1 MDEVAAFEE
10 LCGSHG
16 GMGGTR
22 SRPLILS
29 PSDWTPPSQQIVG
42 AENVHLLFV
51 RWLVDLGHAAYADLP
66 NDPHRLVPTPTAE
79 PSVRV
84 A

>member
-16 GMGGTR
+16 GMGGTQ
-22 SRPLILS
+22 SRPFILC

-42 AENVHLLFV
+42 AENVHLQFV
-51 RWLVDLGHAAYADLP
+51 RWLVDLGHTAYAGLP
-66 NDPHRLVPTPTAE
+66 DDPHRLVPTPTAE
-79 PSVRV
+79 PSE

>member
-1 MDEVAAFEE
+1 MPDLMKRPAA
-10 LCGSHG
+10 SN
-16 GMGGTR
+16 
-22 SRPLILS
+22 

-42 AENVHLLFV
+42 AENVHLQFV
-51 RWLVDLGHAAYADLP
+51 RWLVDLGHTAYADLP
-66 NDPHRLVPTPTAE
+66 DDPHRLVRTPTAG